1 MQKAMPCMHAGASK
15 EVACNVVKRVSESNL
30 RNVRNLDGFARS
42 ILRRI
47 EEEGIDVGRADLSAL
62 DRDVADA
69 INRHVDDR
77 AVDNSDFSTVQVV
90 NALKEM
96 PVKDAIEVGSFVLVM
111 FHQAVSLVPFRYQVQ
126 RNCDACVF
134 LCFSCSLL
142 YSRKT

>member
-1 MQKAMPCMHAGASK
+1 MRAGASK

-77 AVDNSDFSTVQVV
+77 AVENSDFSTVQVV

-96 PVKDAIEVGSFVLVM
+96 PSREAIEVCCYV
-111 FHQAVSLVPFRYQVQ
+111 R
-126 RNCDACVF
+126 VF
-134 LCFSCSLL
+134 FL
-142 YSRKT
+142 